1 MDSSEHPTQQPSP
14 TRTRRAWSA
23 AGIAA
28 VAALALSGCAD
39 AAPDDDRGSSAS
51 ARATAPADLPTG
63 QVALDGDTSDVV
75 TGLEAPWS
83 VVRTGDDGD
92 ALVSERDSAKVLELQ
107 DDGSTREVGTVDGV
121 SHGGEGGL
129 LGLALHD
136 DDLFVYS
143 TADDGNRIQR
153 FELTG
158 SAGSWA
164 LGAATTIID
173 GLPSNTFH
181 DGGRIAFGPDDMLY
195 ASVGDAGTSSDA
207 QDEDSLAG
215 KILRLTPDGDV
226 PDDNPFD
233 GSPVWSLGHRNVQGL
248 GWSSDGTM
256 FASEF
261 GENTLDELNVIE
273 AGENYGWPEVEGE
286 GGAGQGFVDP
296 VQQWSTD
303 EASPSG
309 LTVVDDTVF
318 VANLRGEVLRA
329 IPADDPGTSTEY
341 FPGDFGRIRTVL
353 EGPADTLWFV
363 TNNTDGRGDPAAGDD
378 RIVSVPLTRAAG

>member
-51 ARATAPADLPTG
+51 TRATAPADLPTG

-92 ALVSERDSAKVLELQ
+92 ALVSERDSAKVLELR

-164 LGAATTIID
+164 LGDATTIID

-273 AGENYGWPEVEGE
+273 AGENYGWPEVEGK
-286 GGAGQGFVDP
+286 GGEDQGFVDP

-378 RIVSVPLTRAAG
+378 RIVSVPLTRS

>member
-1 MDSSEHPTQQPSP
+1 MDTPAGTPRS
-14 TRTRRAWSA
+14 RRLWSV
-23 AGIAA
+23 AGLAA
-28 VAALALSGCAD
+28 VAALALTACTSSDGTEQD
-39 AAPDDDRGSSAS
+39 GSDRGGSPS
-51 ARATAPADLPTG
+51 ARATAPADLSAG
-63 QVALDGDTSDVV
+63 QVALDGDTTDVV

-83 VVRTGDDGD
+83 VVLTGDDGD
-92 ALVSERDSAKVLELQ
+92 ALVSERDSARVLELLS
-107 DDGSTREVGTVDGV
+107 DGTTRQVGTVDGV

-153 FELTG
+153 YELTG
-158 SAGSWA
+158 DTGSWG
-164 LGAATTIID
+164 LGEATTIID
-173 GLPSNTFH
+173 GLPKNSFH

-195 ASVGDAGTSSDA
+195 ASVGDAGASTDA

-226 PDDNPFD
+226 PADNPIN
-233 GSPVWSLGHRNVQGL
+233 GSPVWSLGHRNVQGM

-261 GENTLDELNVIE
+261 GENTHDELNVIE
-273 AGENYGWPEVEGE
+273 PGSNYGWPEVEGT
-286 GGAGQGFVDP
+286 GGEDQGFVDP

-309 LTVVDDTVF
+309 LAVVDDTVF

-329 IPADDPGTSTEY
+329 VPADEPGTATEY
-341 FPGDFGRIRTVL
+341 FAGDFGRIRTVL
-353 EGPADTLWFV
+353 EGPSDTLWFV
-363 TNNTDGRGDPAAGDD
+363 TNNTDGRGTPSSGDD
-378 RIVSVPLTRAAG
+378 RIVSVPFTRT

>member
-1 MDSSEHPTQQPSP
+1 MDTPAGTPRS
-14 TRTRRAWSA
+14 RRLWSA

-28 VAALALSGCAD
+28 VAALALTACTSGDGAD
-39 AAPDDDRGSSAS
+39 QDGSDRGGSPT
-51 ARATAPADLPTG
+51 ARATAPAGLSAG
-63 QVALDGDTSDVV
+63 QVALDGDTTDVV

-83 VVRTGDDGD
+83 VVLTGDDGD
-92 ALVSERDSAKVLELQ
+92 ALVSERDSARVLELRS
-107 DDGSTREVGTVDGV
+107 DGTTREVGTVDGV

-143 TADDGNRIQR
+143 TTDDGNRIQR
-153 FELTG
+153 YELTG
-158 SAGSWA
+158 SAGSWG
-164 LGAATTIID
+164 LGDATTIID
-173 GLPSNTFH
+173 GLPKNTFH

-195 ASVGDAGTSSDA
+195 ASVGDAGASTDA

-226 PDDNPFD
+226 PADNPID
-233 GSPVWSLGHRNVQGL
+233 GSPVWSLGHRNVQGM

-261 GENTLDELNVIE
+261 GENTHDELNVIE
-273 AGENYGWPEVEGE
+273 PGADYGWPEVEGT
-286 GGAGQGFVDP
+286 GGEDRGFVDP

-309 LTVVDDTVF
+309 LAVVDDTVF

-329 IPADDPGTSTEY
+329 IPADDPGTATEY
-341 FPGDFGRIRTVL
+341 FAGDFGRIRTVV
-353 EGPADTLWFV
+353 EGPSDTLWFV
-363 TNNTDGRGDPAAGDD
+363 TNNTDGRGTPSSGDD
-378 RIVSVPLTRAAG
+378 RIVSVPFTRT

>member
-1 MDSSEHPTQQPSP
+1 MDHDRRPHA
-14 TRTRRAWSA
+14 RTRAWSV
-23 AGIAA
+23 AGLTA
-28 VAALALSGCAD
+28 VAALVLSACTGD
-39 AAPDDDRGSSAS
+39 GSDGTGGTDGAAPT
-51 ARATAPADLPTG
+51 ARATAPADLSSG
-63 QVALDGDTSDVV
+63 QVAPDGDTTDVV
-75 TGLEAPWS
+75 TGLAAPWS

-92 ALVSERDSAKVLELQ
+92 ALVSERDSAKVLELR
-107 DDGSTREVGTVDGV
+107 DDGTTREVGAVDGV

-143 TADDGNRIQR
+143 TADDGNRVQR
-153 FELTG
+153 YELTG
-158 SAGSWA
+158 SEGSWA
-164 LGAATTIID
+164 LGDATTIID
-173 GLPSNTFH
+173 GLPANTFH
-181 DGGRIAFGPDDMLY
+181 DGGRIAFGPDGMLY

-233 GSPVWSLGHRNVQGL
+233 GSPVWSLGHRNVQGM
-248 GWSSDGTM
+248 GWTSDGTM

-261 GENTLDELNVIE
+261 GQDTHDELNVIE
-273 AGENYGWPEVEGE
+273 AGENYGWPEVEGT
-286 GGAGQGFVDP
+286 GGEDQGFVDP

-309 LTVVDDTVF
+309 LAVVDDTVF

-329 IPADDPGTSTEY
+329 IPADEPGTATEY
-341 FPGDFGRIRTVL
+341 FAGDFGRIRTVL
-353 EGPADTLWFV
+353 EGPSDTLWFV
-363 TNNTDGRGDPAAGDD
+363 TNNTDGRGDPSADDD
-378 RIVSVPLTRAAG
+378 RIVSVPLTRSAP

>member
-1 MDSSEHPTQQPSP
+1 MDSSEHPHQHPTP
-14 TRTRRAWSA
+14 TRARRAWSA

-28 VAALALSGCAD
+28 AAALALGGCAD

-63 QVALDGDTSDVV
+63 QTAPDGDTTDVV

-92 ALVSERDSAKVLELQ
+92 ALVSERDSARVLELQ
-107 DDGSTREVGTVDGV
+107 DDGTTREVGTVEGV

-153 FELTG
+153 YDLTG
-158 SAGSWA
+158 TTGSWA
-164 LGAATTIID
+164 LGDATTIID

-195 ASVGDAGTSSDA
+195 ASVGDAGASSDA

-226 PDDNPFD
+226 PDDNPVD
-233 GSPVWSLGHRNVQGL
+233 GSPVWSLGHRNVQGM

-286 GGAGQGFVDP
+286 GGEDQGFVDP

-329 IPADDPGTSTEY
+329 IPADDPGSSTEY
-341 FPGDFGRIRTVL
+341 FQGDFGRIRTVL
-353 EGPADTLWFV
+353 EGPSDTLWFV
-363 TNNTDGRGDPAAGDD
+363 TNNTDGRGDPAEGDD

>member
-1 MDSSEHPTQQPSP
+1 MDTPAGTPRS
-14 TRTRRAWSA
+14 RRLWSV
-23 AGIAA
+23 AGLAA
-28 VAALALSGCAD
+28 VAALALTACTSSDGTEQD
-39 AAPDDDRGSSAS
+39 GSDRGGSPS
-51 ARATAPADLPTG
+51 ARATAPADLSAG
-63 QVALDGDTSDVV
+63 QVALDGDTTDVV

-83 VVRTGDDGD
+83 VVLTGDDGD
-92 ALVSERDSAKVLELQ
+92 ALVSERDSARVLELRS
-107 DDGSTREVGTVDGV
+107 DGTTRQVGTVDGV

-136 DDLFVYS
+136 DDDLFVYS

-153 FELTG
+153 YELTG
-158 SAGSWA
+158 DTGSWG
-164 LGAATTIID
+164 LGEATTIID
-173 GLPSNTFH
+173 GLPKNSFH

-195 ASVGDAGTSSDA
+195 ASVGDAGASTDA

-226 PDDNPFD
+226 PADNPIN
-233 GSPVWSLGHRNVQGL
+233 GSPVWSLGHRNVQGM

-261 GENTLDELNVIE
+261 GENTHDELNVIE
-273 AGENYGWPEVEGE
+273 PGSNYGWPEVEGT
-286 GGAGQGFVDP
+286 GGQDQGFVDP

-309 LTVVDDTVF
+309 LAVVDDTVF

-329 IPADDPGTSTEY
+329 VPADEPGTATEY
-341 FPGDFGRIRTVL
+341 FAGDFGRIRTVL
-353 EGPADTLWFV
+353 EGPSDTLWFV
-363 TNNTDGRGDPAAGDD
+363 TNNTDGRGTPSSGDD
-378 RIVSVPLTRAAG
+378 RIVSVPFTRT

>member
-1 MDSSEHPTQQPSP
+1 MDTPAGTPRS
-14 TRTRRAWSA
+14 RRLWSL
-23 AGIAA
+23 AGVAA
-28 VAALALSGCAD
+28 VAALALTACTSSDGAERD
-39 AAPDDDRGSSAS
+39 GSDRGGSPS
-51 ARATAPADLPTG
+51 ARATAPADLAAG
-63 QVALDGDTSDVV
+63 QVALDGDTTDVV

-83 VVRTGDDGD
+83 VVLTGDDGD
-92 ALVSERDSAKVLELQ
+92 ALVSERDSARVLELRS
-107 DDGSTREVGTVDGV
+107 DGTTRQVGTVDGV

-153 FELTG
+153 YELTG
-158 SAGSWA
+158 STGSWG
-164 LGAATTIID
+164 LGEATTIID
-173 GLPSNTFH
+173 GLPKNTFH

-195 ASVGDAGTSSDA
+195 ASVGDAGASADA
-207 QDEDSLAG
+207 QDEESLAG

-226 PDDNPFD
+226 PADNPID
-233 GSPVWSLGHRNVQGL
+233 GSPVWSLGHRNVQGM

-261 GENTLDELNVIE
+261 GENTNDELNVIE
-273 AGENYGWPEVEGE
+273 PGSNYGWPEVEGT
-286 GGAGQGFVDP
+286 GGEDQGFVDP

-309 LTVVDDTVF
+309 LAVVDDTVF

-329 IPADDPGTSTEY
+329 VPADDPGTATEY
-341 FPGDFGRIRTVL
+341 FAGDFGRIRTVL
-353 EGPADTLWFV
+353 EGPSDTLWFV
-363 TNNTDGRGDPAAGDD
+363 TNNTDGRGTPSSGDD
-378 RIVSVPLTRAAG
+378 RIVSVPFTRT

>member
-1 MDSSEHPTQQPSP
+1 MDTPAGTPRS
-14 TRTRRAWSA
+14 RRLWSV
-23 AGIAA
+23 AGLAA
-28 VAALALSGCAD
+28 VATLALTACTSGDGAEQD
-39 AAPDDDRGSSAS
+39 GSDRGGSSTARAS
-51 ARATAPADLPTG
+51 APAGLSAG
-63 QVALDGDTSDVV
+63 QVALNGDTTDVV

-83 VVRTGDDGD
+83 VVLTGDDGD
-92 ALVSERDSAKVLELQ
+92 ALVSERDSARVLELRS
-107 DDGSTREVGTVDGV
+107 DGTTRQVGTVDGV

-153 FELTG
+153 YELTG
-158 SAGSWA
+158 TTGSWG
-164 LGAATTIID
+164 LGEATTIID
-173 GLPSNTFH
+173 GLPKNTFH
-181 DGGRIAFGPDDMLY
+181 DGGRIEFGPDDMLY
-195 ASVGDAGTSSDA
+195 ASVGDAGASTDA

-226 PDDNPFD
+226 PADNPID
-233 GSPVWSLGHRNVQGL
+233 GSPVWSLGHRNVQGM

-261 GENTLDELNVIE
+261 GENTHDELNVIE
-273 AGENYGWPEVEGE
+273 PGADYGWPEVEGT
-286 GGAGQGFVDP
+286 GGEDQGFVDP

-309 LTVVDDTVF
+309 LAVVDDTVF

-329 IPADDPGTSTEY
+329 VPADDPGTATEY
-341 FPGDFGRIRTVL
+341 FAGDFGRIRTVL
-353 EGPADTLWFV
+353 EGPSDTLWFV
-363 TNNTDGRGDPAAGDD
+363 TNNTDGRGTPSSGDD
-378 RIVSVPLTRAAG
+378 RIVSVPFTRT

>member
-1 MDSSEHPTQQPSP
+1 MDTPAGTPRS
-14 TRTRRAWSA
+14 RRLWSA
-23 AGIAA
+23 AGLAA
-28 VAALALSGCAD
+28 VAALALVLALSGCTSGGGTEQD
-39 AAPDDDRGSSAS
+39 GSDRGGPPS
-51 ARATAPADLPTG
+51 ARATAPADLSAG
-63 QVALDGDTSDVV
+63 QVALDGDTTDVV

-83 VVRTGDDGD
+83 VVLTGDDGD
-92 ALVSERDSAKVLELQ
+92 ALVSERDSARVLELRS
-107 DDGSTREVGTVDGV
+107 DGTTRQVGTVDGV

-153 FELTG
+153 YELTG
-158 SAGSWA
+158 SAGSWG
-164 LGAATTIID
+164 LGEATTIID
-173 GLPSNTFH
+173 GLPKNTFH

-195 ASVGDAGTSSDA
+195 ASVGDAGASTDA

-226 PDDNPFD
+226 PADNPID
-233 GSPVWSLGHRNVQGL
+233 GSPVWSLGHRNVQGM

-261 GENTLDELNVIE
+261 GEDTHDELNVIE
-273 AGENYGWPEVEGE
+273 PGSNYGWPEVEGT
-286 GGAGQGFVDP
+286 GGEDQGFVDP

-309 LTVVDDTVF
+309 LAVVDDTVF
-318 VANLRGEVLRA
+318 IANLQGRVLRA
-329 IPADDPGTSTEY
+329 VPADDPGTATEY
-341 FPGDFGRIRTVL
+341 FAGDFGRIRTVL
-353 EGPADTLWFV
+353 EGPSDTLWFV
-363 TNNTDGRGDPAAGDD
+363 TNNTDGRGTPASGDD
-378 RIVSVPLTRAAG
+378 RIVSVPFTRT